1 MLMGKAVTDL
11 ILLEWS
17 PVKCDWA
24 WLRHQNKNND
34 EEDEKYHEEED
45 DYEYERG
52 NWMKMKMEKQFK
64 VIKDENVWI
73 TEAWGSR
80 GRKCIKDKFLIGKSG
95 SINSLILINQ
105 KKN

>member
-1 MLMGKAVTDL
+1 MLMGKVPTDL

-34 EEDEKYHEEED
+34 EKDEKYHEKED
-45 DYEYERG
+45 KYEYERG

-64 VIKDENVWI
+64 VIIEDEDVWI

-80 GRKCIKDKFLIGKSG
+80 EGNASKT
-95 SINSLILINQ
+95 NSWLVSLGALTLLS
-105 KKN
+105 